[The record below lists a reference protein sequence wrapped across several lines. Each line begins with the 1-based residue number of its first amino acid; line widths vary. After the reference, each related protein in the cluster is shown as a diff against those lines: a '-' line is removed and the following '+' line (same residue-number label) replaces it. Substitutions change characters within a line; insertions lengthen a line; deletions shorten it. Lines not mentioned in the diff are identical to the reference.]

1 MKTCDLHTHSTFS
14 DGTLTP
20 RQLLQAAADAGLSA
34 VALTDHNTVAGL
46 PDFLAA
52 APDFPVRA
60 ICGTEFSVEYKGTE
74 LHVLALFLRPEHFD
88 AITAITEDFHHRKEE
103 SNRLLVENLKNA
115 GFDLDY
121 AAIKAASGGYVNRAH
136 IGAALTE
143 KGYTETIKDAF
154 RFYLSP
160 RHGYYI
166 PPARPDVF
174 RIIRFIKKLGATAVL
189 AHPLLN
195 LDEDALREFLP
206 QAVAAGLDGMETLY
220 PNYDAEQTRVAKAL
234 AADFGLLESGG
245 SDFHGGNKPLI
256 RIGVGKDNLQVPES
270 LVKSLQNRAFSE

>member
-1 MKTCDLHTHSTFS
+1 MMTCDLHTHSTFS

-20 RQLLQAAADAGLSA
+20 RQLLQAATDAGLST

-52 APDFPVRA
+52 ASDFPLNVV
-60 ICGTEFSVEYKGTE
+60 CGTEFSVDYKGTE
-74 LHVLALFLRPEHFD
+74 LHLLALFLRPEHFD
-88 AITAITEDFHHRKEE
+88 AITAITEDFHRRKDE
-103 SNRLLVENLKNA
+103 SNRALVENLKKA

-121 AAIKAASGGYVNRAH
+121 DQIKAASGGYVNRAH

-143 KGYTETIKDAF
+143 KGYAETIKEAF
-154 RFYLSP
+154 SLYLSP
-160 RHGYYI
+160 RHGHYI

-174 RIIRFIKKLGATAVL
+174 AIIRFVKTIGATAVL

-195 LDEDALREFLP
+195 LSEAELREFLP
-206 QAVAAGLDGMETLY
+206 DAVAAGLDAMETQY
-220 PNYDAEQTRVAKAL
+220 PNYDAAQTRLAQAL
-234 AADFGLLESGG
+234 AAEFGLLESGG

-256 RIGVGKDNLQVPES
+256 KIGTGKDNLQIPEA
-270 LVKSLQNRAFSE
+270 LVAPLQNRAVSP